1 MFYVPSL
8 LGHVPVKR
16 LLPGP
21 GCIPHNTQI
30 VPGCQA
36 APDRKE
42 YRCGYRWSDRA
53 PGEAGRLCPSPW
65 PPLASRSSD
74 RLSGCTLTVP
84 AEAAPPTHGHV
95 QRTAAPADRNHTSVC
110 PIATSK
116 TPCMSQCL
124 KSHTFRSFHLHNPH
138 FLTSRVWLWTR
149 QASPVWGG
157 RHLASARSP
166 PAPGVRPRPLPCPT
180 LPLSP
185 TLRCEKGTVAGGSGI
200 PGCLL
205 VPRTAPEA
213 ARGPGPHPPG

>member
-1 MFYVPSL
+1 M
-8 LGHVPVKR
+8 GTGGAT
-16 LLPGP
+16 GP
-21 GCIPHNTQI
+21 GGRQGGRET
-30 VPGCQA
+30 VP
-36 APDRKE
+36 K
-42 YRCGYRWSDRA
+42 
-53 PGEAGRLCPSPW
+53 
-65 PPLASRSSD
+65 PLAPSGIAQLRQALRLHAHSASSSRS
-74 RLSGCTLTVP
+74 
-84 AEAAPPTHGHV
+84 PPHGHV